1 MSRSLTFGGALLA
14 LTLVLTGCATNDV
27 QESAA
32 PMETT
37 QPEFLTAYGLDGMEA
52 VEVVDQLD
60 RLALADR
67 PTDLMASVMPE
78 HVALSSQDTAFEM
91 ALPDDTFYLSIA
103 PYVTQMHECYYHS
116 LTTCEGEL
124 SNASVHVKIVDET
137 GEVLV
142 EEDTTTFD
150 NGFVG
155 VWVPR
160 DTAGTIEISYNGM
173 TGTTEFVA
181 TDGGATCITDL
192 RLT

>member
-14 LTLVLTGCATNDV
+14 LTLGLTGCATNDV

-32 PMETT
+32 PLEAP
-37 QPEFLTAYGLDGMEA
+37 QQEFLGAYGLEGMDT
-52 VEVVDQLD
+52 VEVIDYLD
-60 RLALADR
+60 RLALPDH
-67 PTDLMASVMPE
+67 PTDLMASVMPD
-78 HVALSSQDTAFEM
+78 HLALSSSNTAFAM
-91 ALPDDTFYLSIA
+91 SLPDDTSYLSIA
-103 PYVTQMHECYYHS
+103 PYVTQTHECYYHS

-124 SNASVHVKIVDET
+124 SNANVHVKIVDET

-160 DTAGTIEISYNGM
+160 DTAGTIEISYDGM

-181 TDGGATCITDL
+181 TDDGATCITDL
-192 RLT
+192 HLT